1 MGLKNRNIAGTAIMK
16 VQWRVELPQL
26 ALIAGM
32 FLVAAVSWSR
42 VPDTIPTHWNGYG
55 EVDDYGGKFTG
66 LLLLPLVSLMIYMCS
81 FIVVYALS
89 LGVPGVLNHKT
100 AGGVYSAFRIASI
113 FLLSMV
119 YAAMA
124 MAAWGRPVN
133 VTTAALI
140 GMGVLVMVVGN
151 YLGKNRPNWCVGV
164 ITPWTLAS
172 RESWNKTHRLSGWL
186 SMVMGLL
193 VAATGIIWT
202 TWMLALLMLA
212 RLASVIVVLAY
223 SYIAYRD
230 DPHPVPPAWPFPGAK
245 SRG

>member
-1 MGLKNRNIAGTAIMK
+1 MK
-16 VQWRVELPQL
+16 FQWRVELPQL
-26 ALIAGM
+26 ALIASM

-42 VPDTIPTHWNGYG
+42 VPDRIPTHWNGYG

-66 LLLLPLVSLMIYMCS
+66 LLLLPLVTLMIYLGN
-81 FIVVYALS
+81 FVFVYTLAA
-89 LGVPGVLNHKT
+89 GMPGVLDHNT
-100 AGGVYSAFRIASI
+100 AGRVYSAFRIASI

-124 MAAWGRPVN
+124 MAAWGHPVN
-133 VTTAALI
+133 VSTASMI

-151 YLGKNRPNWCVGV
+151 FLGKIRPNWCVGV

-186 SMVMGLL
+186 AMMIGLL
-193 VAATGIIWT
+193 IAATGIIWT
-202 TWMLALLMLA
+202 TWMLAVLILACLL
-212 RLASVIVVLAY
+212 SVVAVIAY
-223 SYIAYRD
+223 SYAMYLD

-245 SRG
+245 S

>member
-1 MGLKNRNIAGTAIMK
+1 MK
-16 VQWRVELPQL
+16 VQWRVELTQL

-32 FLVAAVSWSR
+32 FLIAAVSWSH
-42 VPDTIPTHWNGYG
+42 VPDTIPTHWNAYG

-66 LLLLPLVSLMIYMCS
+66 LLLLPLVTLMIYLGN
-81 FIVVYALS
+81 FIFVYTLAV
-89 LGVPGVLNHKT
+89 GMPGVLDHNT
-100 AGGVYSAFRIASI
+100 AGRVYSAFRIASI

-133 VTTAALI
+133 VSTASMI

-151 YLGKNRPNWCVGV
+151 FLGKIRPNWCVGV

-186 SMVMGLL
+186 AMMIGLL
-193 VAATGIIWT
+193 IAATGIIWT
-202 TWMLALLMLA
+202 TWMLAVLILACLL
-212 RLASVIVVLAY
+212 SVVAVIAY
-223 SYIAYRD
+223 SYVVYLD